1 MRSIQ
6 ISDDVLFRYVS
17 GKATIEEIASI
28 TAAMKKDKELHELVS
43 LLENSYQD
51 GLLTDT
57 VFPMESLAAVA
68 EGNLCDVLCEQFIL
82 KDYLG
87 DEMPENIS
95 EEAREN
101 RWLKES
107 GTPLHNMGRL
117 LEKYG
122 MSVVRRYDCTTEE
135 IIDFLQKGIKIIA
148 VVDHGRLT
156 KNESDGFLH
165 AIVCLEIS
173 EGMMW
178 AYDPASDGCHSYSL
192 DYFKRAWKYSNYY
205 LVYASA
211 EHLEYL
217 PHPIDVSEIE
227 LDEQLLE
234 LTEAIAENAHEV
246 WSLRRKSEG
255 YVFGPQNN
263 SDPAKGPL
271 TNKDLRPYM
280 ELPESEKDYDRDMAM
295 TTIKLVKKLGFNIT
309 RKYTLYCPK
318 CGEFVS
324 DSMKYCPNCGE
335 RISVSN

>member
-1 MRSIQ
+1 MKSIYL
-6 ISDDVLFRYVS
+6 SEDVLSRYVS
-17 GKATIEEIASI
+17 GKATIEEIAAV
-28 TAAMKKDKELHELVS
+28 TAAMKTNKEVRTLVS
-43 LLENSYQD
+43 LLEGAYRD
-51 GLLTDT
+51 GLLTEDK
-57 VFPMESLAAVA
+57 VFPMESLAAVS

-87 DEMPENIS
+87 DKMPDNIS
-95 EEAREN
+95 EQALEN
-101 RWLKES
+101 RWLKEA

-135 IIDFLQKGIKIIA
+135 IVDFLQKGIKIIA
-148 VVDHGRLT
+148 VVDHGSLT

-165 AIVCLEIS
+165 AIVCLEVA

-178 AYDPASDGCHSYSL
+178 AYDPASDGCHSYFL
-192 DYFKRAWKYSNYY
+192 EFFKRAWKYSNSY

-211 EHLEYL
+211 EHLEYI
-217 PHPIDVSEIE
+217 PHPIDVGEIE
-227 LDEQLLE
+227 LDEQLVE

-246 WSLRRKSEG
+246 WSSRRKSEG
-255 YVFGPQNN
+255 YVYGPHNN

-280 ELPESEKDYDRDMAM
+280 ELPESEKEYDRDMAM

-324 DSMKYCPNCGE
+324 DSMKYCPNCGGE
-335 RISVSN
+335 LS